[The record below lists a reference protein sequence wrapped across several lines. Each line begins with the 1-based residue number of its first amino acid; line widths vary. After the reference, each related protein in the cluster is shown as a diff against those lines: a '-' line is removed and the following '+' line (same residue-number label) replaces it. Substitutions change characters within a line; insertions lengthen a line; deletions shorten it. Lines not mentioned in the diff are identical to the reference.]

1 MMLGIH
7 KKFCFG
13 PQDLA
18 KQEDMRGKGGTK
30 TSIKFVWIAMRVDLI
45 ILC

>member
-18 KQEDMRGKGGTK
+18 KQEDMRGKGVQKPPSNLFG
-30 TSIKFVWIAMRVDLI
+30 
-45 ILC
+45 